1 MSNDLATLVE
11 KSKPIFQKYDFRKVG
26 IFGSRARGDNTPLS
40 DVDFLYSDTG
50 TPISI
55 FKKQEI
61 QEELEHA
68 LGVAVDLVPD
78 TRVISRMRPSIKR
91 DLKIIYERQ

>member
-1 MSNDLATLVE
+1 MTNDLTTLVE
-11 KSKPIFQKYDFRKVG
+11 KTRPVFQKYDFRKVG
-26 IFGSRARGDNTPLS
+26 IFGSRARGDNTSTS
-40 DVDFLYSDTG
+40 DADFLYSDTG

-61 QEELEHA
+61 QEELEYI
-68 LGVAVDLVPD
+68 LGVPVDLVPD